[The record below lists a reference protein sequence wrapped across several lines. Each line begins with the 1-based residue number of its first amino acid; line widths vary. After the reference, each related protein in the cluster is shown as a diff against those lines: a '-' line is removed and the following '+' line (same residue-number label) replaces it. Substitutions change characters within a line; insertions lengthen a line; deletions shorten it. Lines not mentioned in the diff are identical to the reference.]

1 MKKEVFTP
9 DSKCLFLSL
18 SLAFLLAPGVPLF
31 SSVTGAALGQS
42 LRSESSYYD
51 EACRLKTQ
59 QRYRQ
64 ALDLVSAGLKVHP
77 NSNRLLI
84 LEGNIWWMVGEL
96 ELSEKSL
103 MKASRQGIESM
114 ELHWQLAHLYRAQG
128 KDRQALAEINRALAL
143 CPDCID
149 LYNDRSAIYK
159 DRGEHLKAAND
170 CSKALSIME
179 AQHLP
184 PATMFIL
191 RDRRAGEYI
200 KSGLYDKAI
209 VDLEFLLAT
218 EKKNESRRQNL
229 IGECLLAQGKLKA
242 ALSRFDAAIKASPLN
257 LDARRNRLKALT
269 MLRDDKGAAQE
280 RKQIENIEKDFSPFD
295 SMKPQ

>member
-1 MKKEVFTP
+1 MKNIVFSP
-9 DSKCLFLSL
+9 ESKCFCL
-18 SLAFLLAPGVPLF
+18 SLAFLLAQGF
-31 SSVTGAALGQS
+31 SVSNYVSGAALGQS

-51 EACRLKTQ
+51 EASRLKTQ
-59 QRYRQ
+59 QQFRQ
-64 ALDLVSAGLKVHP
+64 ALALVSAGLKAHP

-114 ELHWQLAHLYRAQG
+114 DLHWQLAHLYRAQG
-128 KDRQALAEINRALAL
+128 KDCQALAEINRALSL

-179 AQHLP
+179 AQHMP
-184 PATMFIL
+184 PAAMFIMK
-191 RDRRAGEYI
+191 DRRAGEYI
-200 KSGLYDKAI
+200 KAGLYDKAI
-209 VDLEFLLAT
+209 VDLEFLLAK
-218 EKKNESRRQNL
+218 EKKNEGRRQNL
-229 IGECLLAQGKLKA
+229 IGECLVAQGKLKP
-242 ALSRFDAAIKASPLN
+242 ALSRFDAAIKGSPLY
-257 LDARRNRLKALT
+257 LDARRNRLKVLN
-269 MLRDDKGAAQE
+269 MLKDEKGAAKE
-280 RKQIENIEKDFSPFD
+280 RRQIENIEKDFSPFD